1 MQCLCLNNSK
11 TLIIKKNHQFSMT
24 FNIIYV
30 EFLMEL
36 KMLKKTNIK
45 VIIDS
50 FVLLII
56 AAAVGT
62 IVSFVAQLFMIS
74 AKNIYQ
80 FLFYNDDFILS
91 LDIGGVSLNMIP
103 LLICVPCSIIVGLL
117 MYSLKLPRWFGPAD
131 TIYAAHHRAG
141 TLDLKGGFGST
152 LASFISI
159 SGGASVGIYGPL
171 VHFGATVSSFIR
183 RQSFIP
189 KIPHD
194 IIIGSGV
201 AAAISAGFGAPIA
214 GIIFAHET
222 VLRHFSMKAVA
233 ALAISSM
240 AANFFANEIGIV
252 NPPLLLSAI
261 KFEMSEI
268 LTSLALIGPL
278 AAIIAICFMKL
289 IIFLGTIPSKMKLQP
304 WQAPLIAG
312 FACGLCGMM
321 FSEILGLG
329 TETLMSVITSEQSI
343 KYLIALLV
351 GKLILTSL
359 CIGFG
364 LFGGT
369 FSPALFLGGVL
380 GALIFQLPIT
390 STNPDLLS
398 VLAVSGM
405 AAVSS
410 SVIGAPITA
419 IILVLEL
426 TGSYEYAIAATFPIV
441 ICSFITSRTFGNSL
455 FDKQLISRGVAITNG
470 REQILLNEVLIND
483 YVDKRYTKLDGK
495 TSIDNAIKI
504 LTKANTTEG
513 YIVLK
518 DNKYIGKISLIN
530 LINKKKPGLINYIE
544 KKELV
549 IDPSSNLMFVIKKL
563 SSFVGESITIVNK
576 KTGKMKGIIS
586 ENDVL
591 KAYLEI
597 SNEINQIE
605 KH

>member
-1 MQCLCLNNSK
+1 
-11 TLIIKKNHQFSMT
+11 
-24 FNIIYV
+24 
-30 EFLMEL
+30 
-36 KMLKKTNIK
+36 MLKKINIK

-50 FVLLII
+50 FTLLII
-56 AAAVGT
+56 AAVVGT

-80 FLFYNDDFILS
+80 FLFYNDDFILT

-117 MYSLKLPRWFGPAD
+117 MYYLKLPRWFGPAD

-171 VHFGATVSSFIR
+171 VHFGATVSSLIR
-183 RQSFIP
+183 RQTFIP
-189 KIPHD
+189 KIPYD

-252 NPPLLLSAI
+252 SPPLLLSAI
-261 KFEMSEI
+261 TFEMSEI

-289 IIFLGTIPSKMKLQP
+289 IVFLGTIPSKIKLQP

-312 FACGLCGMM
+312 FACGLCGMI

-329 TETLMSVITSEQSI
+329 TETLISVITNEQNI

-364 LFGGT
+364 FFGGT

-380 GALIFQLPIT
+380 GALIFHLPIT

-426 TGSYEYAIAATFPIV
+426 TGSYEYAISATFPIV

-455 FDKQLISRGVAITNG
+455 FDKQLISRGVAITKG

-483 YVDKRYTKLDGK
+483 YVDKKYTKLDVK

-504 LTKANTTEG
+504 LIKANTTEG

-518 DNKYIGKISLIN
+518 DDKYIGKISLIN
-530 LINKKKPGLINYIE
+530 LINKKRPSLINYIE

-563 SSFVGESITIVNK
+563 AGFVGESIPIVNK
-576 KTGKMKGIIS
+576 KTGKMNGIIS
-586 ENDVL
+586 ENNVL

-597 SNEINQIE
+597 SNEINKIE

>member
-1 MQCLCLNNSK
+1 
-11 TLIIKKNHQFSMT
+11 
-24 FNIIYV
+24 
-30 EFLMEL
+30 
-36 KMLKKTNIK
+36 MLKKTNIK

-80 FLFYNDDFILS
+80 FLFYNDDFILT
-91 LDIGGVSLNMIP
+91 LDFGGVSLNMIP

-117 MYSLKLPRWFGPAD
+117 MYYLKLPRWFGPAD

-183 RQSFIP
+183 KQSFIP

-252 NPPLLLSAI
+252 SPPLLLSAI
-261 KFEMSEI
+261 TFEMSEI

-289 IIFLGTIPSKMKLQP
+289 IIFLGTIPSKIKLQP

-312 FACGLCGMM
+312 FACGLFGMI

-329 TETLMSVITSEQSI
+329 TETLMSVITSEQNI
-343 KYLIALLV
+343 KYLFALLV

-364 LFGGT
+364 FFGGT

-518 DNKYIGKISLIN
+518 DDKYIGKISLIN

-563 SSFVGESITIVNK
+563 SSFVGESIPIVNK

>member
-1 MQCLCLNNSK
+1 MIRKKS
-11 TLIIKKNHQFSMT
+11 IKALRES
-24 FNIIYV
+24 
-30 EFLMEL
+30 LA
-36 KMLKKTNIK
+36 
-45 VIIDS
+45 
-50 FVLLII
+50 LLII
-56 AAAVGT
+56 AAIVGT
-62 IVSFVAQLFMIS
+62 IVSFVAQLFIIS

-80 FLFYNDDFILS
+80 FIFNNNNFILTFEIG
-91 LDIGGVSLNMIP
+91 DISLNLVP
-103 LLICVPCSIIVGLL
+103 LLICVPSSILVGLL
-117 MYSLKLPRWFGPAD
+117 MYFLKLPRWFGPAD

-141 TLDLKGGFGST
+141 ILDLKGGFGST

-183 RQSFIP
+183 RQTFIP

-240 AANFFANEIGIV
+240 AANFSATEIGIV
-252 NPPLLLSAI
+252 SPPLLLEAI
-261 KFEMSEI
+261 PFEMSDI
-268 LTSLALIGPL
+268 LVSLGLIGPL
-278 AAIIAICFMKL
+278 AAITAIVFMKL
-289 IIFLGTIPSKMKLQP
+289 IIFLGTIPAKINLKN
-304 WQAPLIAG
+304 WQAPVIAG
-312 FACGLCGMM
+312 IACGLIGM
-321 FSEILGLG
+321 FLGEVLGLG
-329 TETLMSVITSEQSI
+329 TDTLMLVITNEQNI
-343 KYLIALLV
+343 GYLLALLF
-351 GKLILTSL
+351 GKLVLTSL

-364 LFGGT
+364 FFGGT

-380 GALIFQLPIT
+380 GAIIFQLPLNSI
-390 STNPDLLS
+390 NPDLLS

-441 ICSFITSRTFGNSL
+441 VCSFITSRTFGNSL
-455 FDKQLISRGVAITNG
+455 FDKQLISRGVKISRG
-470 REQILLNEVLIND
+470 REQILLNEISIKN
-483 YVDKRYTKLDGK
+483 YAENKFTKLDENL
-495 TSIDNAIKI
+495 SIENAVK
-504 LTKANTTEG
+504 LLKKQNTTEG
-513 YIVLK
+513 YIVSK
-518 DNKYIGKISLIN
+518 ENKYIGKISLIKI
-530 LINKKKPGLINYIE
+530 INQKGSKLINYIE
-544 KKELV
+544 KNPLI
-549 IDPSSNLMFVIKKL
+549 IDQDSSLMFVIKKL
-563 SSFVGESITIVNK
+563 SRFVGESIPIINK
-576 KTGKMKGIIS
+576 KTGDMTGIIS

-591 KAYLEI
+591 KAYLDVSE
-597 SNEINQIE
+597 EINLIE

>member
-45 VIIDS
+45 VILDS

-56 AAAVGT
+56 VAAVGT

-80 FLFYNDDFILS
+80 FLFYNDDFILT

-183 RQSFIP
+183 KQSFIP

-222 VLRHFSMKAVA
+222 VLRHFSMKAVT

-240 AANFFANEIGIV
+240 AANFFAHEIGIV
-252 NPPLLLSAI
+252 SPPLLLSAI
-261 KFEMSEI
+261 TFEMSEI

-289 IIFLGTIPSKMKLQP
+289 IVFLGTIPSKIKLQP

-312 FACGLCGMM
+312 FACGLCGMI

-343 KYLIALLV
+343 KYLIALLI

-563 SSFVGESITIVNK
+563 SSFVGESIPIVNK

>member
-1 MQCLCLNNSK
+1 
-11 TLIIKKNHQFSMT
+11 MT
-24 FNIIYV
+24 FTKIYV
-30 EFLMEL
+30 VILPEL

-45 VIIDS
+45 VITDN
-50 FVLLII
+50 FALLVI
-56 AAAVGT
+56 AAVVGT
-62 IVSFVAQLFMIS
+62 VVSFVAQLFIIS

-80 FLFYNDDFILS
+80 FLFYNDEFILT
-91 LDIGGVSLNMIP
+91 LDIGSVSLNMIP

-117 MYSLKLPRWFGPAD
+117 MYYLKLSRWFGPAD

-141 TLDLKGGFGST
+141 SLDLKGGFGST

-201 AAAISAGFGAPIA
+201 AAAISAGFGAPLA

-222 VLRHFSMKAVA
+222 VLRHFSMKAVT

-252 NPPLLLSAI
+252 SPPLLLTAI
-261 KFEMSEI
+261 PFEMSEI

-278 AAIIAICFMKL
+278 AAIIAVCFMKL
-289 IIFLGTIPSKMKLQP
+289 IVFLGTIPSKIKLKT

-312 FACGLCGMM
+312 FACGLCGMF

-329 TETLMSVITSEQSI
+329 TETLISVITSEQNL
-343 KYLIALLV
+343 KYLFALLI

-364 LFGGT
+364 FFGGT
-369 FSPALFLGGVL
+369 FSPALFLGGIL

-426 TGSYEYAIAATFPIV
+426 TGSYEYAIASTFPIV

-455 FDKQLISRGVAITNG
+455 FDKQLISRGVAITKG
-470 REQILLNEVLIND
+470 REQILLNEVSIND
-483 YVDKRYTKLDGK
+483 YVDKKYTKLDFK

-504 LTKANTTEG
+504 LIKENTTEG

-530 LINKKKPGLINYIE
+530 LINKKKPGLVNYIE
-544 KKELV
+544 KKELI
-549 IDPSSNLMFVIKKL
+549 IDPSSTLILVIKKL
-563 SSFVGESITIVNK
+563 SNFVGESIPIVNK
-576 KTGKMKGIIS
+576 KNGKMIGIIS

-597 SNEINQIE
+597 SDEINQIE

>member
-1 MQCLCLNNSK
+1 
-11 TLIIKKNHQFSMT
+11 MT
-24 FNIIYV
+24 FNRIYV
-30 EFLMEL
+30 VFLMEP

-50 FVLLII
+50 FVLLMI

-80 FLFYNDDFILS
+80 FLFYNDDFILT

-117 MYSLKLPRWFGPAD
+117 MYYLKLPRWFGPAD

-261 KFEMSEI
+261 TFEMSEI

-278 AAIIAICFMKL
+278 AAIVAICFMKL
-289 IIFLGTIPSKMKLQP
+289 IVFLGTIPSKIKLQP

-312 FACGLCGMM
+312 FACGLCGMI

-329 TETLMSVITSEQSI
+329 TETLMSVITSEQNI

-364 LFGGT
+364 FFGGT

-518 DNKYIGKISLIN
+518 DDKYIGKISLIN

-563 SSFVGESITIVNK
+563 SSFVGESIPIVNK

>member
-1 MQCLCLNNSK
+1 MF
-11 TLIIKKNHQFSMT
+11 KN
-24 FNIIYV
+24 I
-30 EFLMEL
+30 
-36 KMLKKTNIK
+36 NIK
-45 VIIDS
+45 TVIDS
-50 FVLLII
+50 LALLVI
-56 AAAVGT
+56 AAIVGT

-80 FLFYNDDFILS
+80 FIFNNDVFFLNFDIGNLS
-91 LDIGGVSLNMIP
+91 LNLIP
-103 LLICVPCSIIVGLL
+103 LLICVPSSILVGLL
-117 MYSLKLPRWFGPAD
+117 MYYLNLPRWFGPAD
-131 TIYAAHHRAG
+131 TIYAAHHKAG
-141 TLDLKGGFGST
+141 ILDLKGGFGST

-183 RQSFIP
+183 RQNFVP

-201 AAAISAGFGAPIA
+201 AAAISAGFGAPLA

-240 AANFFANEIGIV
+240 AANFVANEVGIV
-252 NPPLLLSAI
+252 SPPLLLSAI
-261 KFEMSEI
+261 SFEMHEI
-268 LTSLALIGPL
+268 LISLTLIGL
-278 AAIIAICFMKL
+278 LSAITAICFMKSM
-289 IIFLGTIPSKMKLQP
+289 IYMGTIPPKLKIKN
-304 WQAPLIAG
+304 WHAPIIAG
-312 FACGLCGMM
+312 VACGLCGMF

-329 TETLMSVITSEQSI
+329 TDTLMSVITNQQDI
-343 KYLIALLV
+343 AYLLALLI
-351 GKLILTSL
+351 GKLILTSI

-364 LFGGT
+364 FFGGT

-380 GALIFQLPIT
+380 GALIFLLPFT
-390 STNPDLLS
+390 SSNPDLLS
-398 VLAVSGM
+398 VLSVSGM
-405 AAVSS
+405 AAVAS

-441 ICSFITSRTFGNSL
+441 LCSFITSRIFGNSL
-455 FDKQLISRGVAITNG
+455 FDKQLTSRGVAITKG
-470 REQILLNEVLIND
+470 REQILLNEVLISD
-483 YVDKRYTKLDGK
+483 YVEKNYTKIRSND
-495 TSIDNAIKI
+495 SIQYAINFLIKQ
-504 LTKANTTEG
+504 KTTEG
-513 YIVLK
+513 YIVSN

-530 LINKKKPGLINYIE
+530 LSNKTGTNLLDYIE
-544 KKELV
+544 TKPLI
-549 IDPSSNLMFVIKKL
+549 IDPNSNLLFVIKKL
-563 SSFVGESITIVNK
+563 SKFVGESIPVVNK
-576 KTGKMKGIIS
+576 KTNEMLGIIS

-597 SNEINQIE
+597 SEEINQIE

>member
-1 MQCLCLNNSK
+1 
-11 TLIIKKNHQFSMT
+11 
-24 FNIIYV
+24 
-30 EFLMEL
+30 
-36 KMLKKTNIK
+36 MLKKTNIK

-56 AAAVGT
+56 AATVGT

-80 FLFYNDDFILS
+80 FLFYNDDFILT

-117 MYSLKLPRWFGPAD
+117 MYYLKLPRWFGPAD

-183 RQSFIP
+183 KQSFIP

-240 AANFFANEIGIV
+240 AANFFAHEIGIV
-252 NPPLLLSAI
+252 SPPLLLSAI
-261 KFEMSEI
+261 TFEMSEI

-278 AAIIAICFMKL
+278 AAIIAIYFMKL
-289 IIFLGTIPSKMKLQP
+289 IVFLGTVPSKIKLQP

-312 FACGLCGMM
+312 FACGLCGMI

-329 TETLMSVITSEQSI
+329 TETLMSVITNEQNM

-364 LFGGT
+364 FFGGT
-369 FSPALFLGGVL
+369 FSPALFLGGML

-518 DNKYIGKISLIN
+518 DDKYIGKISLIN

-563 SSFVGESITIVNK
+563 SSFVGESIPIVNK

>member
-1 MQCLCLNNSK
+1 
-11 TLIIKKNHQFSMT
+11 
-24 FNIIYV
+24 
-30 EFLMEL
+30 
-36 KMLKKTNIK
+36 MLKKTNIK

-50 FVLLII
+50 FTLLII
-56 AAAVGT
+56 AAVVGT

-80 FLFYNDDFILS
+80 FLFYNDDFILT
-91 LDIGGVSLNMIP
+91 LDIGSVSLNMIP

-117 MYSLKLPRWFGPAD
+117 MYYLKLPRWFGPAD

-171 VHFGATVSSFIR
+171 VHFGATVSSLIR
-183 RQSFIP
+183 RQTFIP

-222 VLRHFSMKAVA
+222 VLRHFSMRAVA

-240 AANFFANEIGIV
+240 AANFFAKEIGIV

-261 KFEMSEI
+261 TFEMSEI

-289 IIFLGTIPSKMKLQP
+289 IIFLGTIPSKIKLQP

-312 FACGLCGMM
+312 FACGLFGMI

-329 TETLMSVITSEQSI
+329 TETLMSVITSEQNI
-343 KYLIALLV
+343 KYLFALLV

-364 LFGGT
+364 FFGGT

-380 GALIFQLPIT
+380 GALIFHLPIT

-455 FDKQLISRGVAITNG
+455 FDKQLISRGVAITKG

-483 YVDKRYTKLDGK
+483 YVDKKYTKLDVK

-504 LTKANTTEG
+504 LIKANTTEG

-518 DNKYIGKISLIN
+518 DDKYIGKISLIN
-530 LINKKKPGLINYIE
+530 LINKKRPNLINYIE

-563 SSFVGESITIVNK
+563 AGFVGESIPIVNK
-576 KTGKMKGIIS
+576 KTGKMNGIIS
-586 ENDVL
+586 ENNVL

-597 SNEINQIE
+597 SSEINQIE

>member
-1 MQCLCLNNSK
+1 
-11 TLIIKKNHQFSMT
+11 MT
-24 FNIIYV
+24 FYKIYV
-30 EFLMEL
+30 VFLMEL
-36 KMLKKTNIK
+36 EMLKKINIK

-50 FVLLII
+50 FTLLII

-80 FLFYNDDFILS
+80 FLFYNDDFILT
-91 LDIGGVSLNMIP
+91 LDIGSVSLNMIP

-117 MYSLKLPRWFGPAD
+117 MYYLKLPRWFGPAD

-141 TLDLKGGFGST
+141 ILDLKGGFGST

-183 RQSFIP
+183 KQSFIP

-252 NPPLLLSAI
+252 SPPLLLSAI
-261 KFEMSEI
+261 TFEMSEI

-289 IIFLGTIPSKMKLQP
+289 IIFLGTIPSKIKLQP

-312 FACGLCGMM
+312 FACGLFGMI

-329 TETLMSVITSEQSI
+329 TETLMSVITSEQNI
-343 KYLIALLV
+343 KYLFALLV

-364 LFGGT
+364 FFGGT

-380 GALIFQLPIT
+380 GALIFHLPIT

-455 FDKQLISRGVAITNG
+455 FDKQLISRGVAITKG

-483 YVDKRYTKLDGK
+483 YVDKKYTKLDVK

-504 LTKANTTEG
+504 LIKANTTEG

-518 DNKYIGKISLIN
+518 DDKYIGKISLIN
-530 LINKKKPGLINYIE
+530 LINKKRPSLINYIE
-544 KKELV
+544 KKELI

-563 SSFVGESITIVNK
+563 AGFVGESIPIVNK
-576 KTGKMKGIIS
+576 KTGKMNGIIS
-586 ENDVL
+586 ENNVL

>member
-1 MQCLCLNNSK
+1 
-11 TLIIKKNHQFSMT
+11 MT
-24 FNIIYV
+24 FYKIYV
-30 EFLMEL
+30 VILMEL
-36 KMLKKTNIK
+36 EMLKKINIK

-50 FVLLII
+50 FTLLTI

-80 FLFYNDDFILS
+80 FLFYNDDFILT
-91 LDIGGVSLNMIP
+91 LDIGSVSLNMIP

-117 MYSLKLPRWFGPAD
+117 MYFLKLPRWFGPAD

-141 TLDLKGGFGST
+141 ILDLKGGFGST

-171 VHFGATVSSFIR
+171 VHFGATVSSMIR

-222 VLRHFSMKAVA
+222 VLRHFSMRAVA

-240 AANFFANEIGIV
+240 AANFFAKEIGIV

-261 KFEMSEI
+261 TFEMSEI

-289 IIFLGTIPSKMKLQP
+289 IVFLGTIPSKIKLQP

-312 FACGLCGMM
+312 FACGLCGMI

-329 TETLMSVITSEQSI
+329 TETLISVITNEQNI

-364 LFGGT
+364 FFGGT

-380 GALIFQLPIT
+380 GALIFHLPIT

-426 TGSYEYAIAATFPIV
+426 TGSYEYAISATFPIV

-455 FDKQLISRGVAITNG
+455 FDKQLISRGVAITKG

-483 YVDKRYTKLDGK
+483 YVDKKYTKLDVK

-504 LTKANTTEG
+504 LIKANTTEG

-518 DNKYIGKISLIN
+518 DDKYIGKISLIN
-530 LINKKKPGLINYIE
+530 LINKKRPNLINYIE

-563 SSFVGESITIVNK
+563 AGFVGESIPIVNK
-576 KTGKMKGIIS
+576 KTGKMNGIIS
-586 ENDVL
+586 ENNVL